1 MTMHYLPSPEQARRM
16 DTAELRD
23 RFLLGGLFQPGRVT
37 LRFVDLDR
45 VVVGAAV
52 PDGVPLTLDAPPEMA
67 SEFFCERREIG
78 VLNVG
83 GAGSVTVDGERHA
96 LAPRDGLYVGRGSRR
111 VSFESDDAAKPARF
125 YLVSYPAHAAYPT
138 TRVAHAD
145 ADATELG
152 TVAQANRRILRKYFH
167 PGGVQTAQLVMGVTE
182 LQEGSVWNTMPA
194 HTHARRTEVYLYF
207 AVPQDA
213 VVVHLLGEPDQ
224 TRHLVVRD
232 EEVALSPGWS
242 IHSGCGTAAYSFCWA
257 MGGENQ
263 AFADM
268 QGVAMEALR

>member
-1 MTMHYLPSPEQARRM
+1 MTMHYLPGPTEARRM

-23 RFLLGGLFQPGRVT
+23 RFLLGGLFVPGTVT

-52 PDGVPLTLDAPPEMA
+52 PTDGTLRLEAPAEMA
-67 SEFFCERREIG
+67 AEFFAERREVG

-83 GAGSVTVDGERHA
+83 GTGSVTVDGQRHA
-96 LAPRDGLYVGRGSRR
+96 MAFRDGLYVGRGSRDVR
-111 VSFESDDAAKPARF
+111 FASDDAADPARF
-125 YLVSYPAHAAYPT
+125 YLVSYPAHASYPT
-138 TRVAHAD
+138 SHVAESEAE
-145 ADATELG
+145 ATELG

-167 PGGVQTAQLVMGVTE
+167 PNGVRTAQLVMGVTE

-207 AVPQDA
+207 RVPQDA
-213 VVVHLLGEPDQ
+213 VVIHLMGEPDQ

-242 IHSGCGTAAYSFCWA
+242 IHSGCGTAAYTFCWA

-263 AFADM
+263 VFADM
-268 QGVAMEALR
+268 QGVAMDTLR